1 MIYTAKRDLYYQENM
16 QYRQVRMVYY
26 RRQSMILGV
35 IASVF
40 SFTVVVQSTPNIFYE
55 ILAVPNQIEK
65 PPDLLTGAP
74 EIETYA
80 LNETENSGTIDLH
93 ANKVIIINFDD
104 SHKSQFTYAKP
115 ILDKYGFKA
124 TFFQVCN

>member
-16 QYRQVRMVYY
+16 QYRQVGMVYY

-55 ILAVPNQIEK
+55 ILAVPNRIEK
-65 PPDLLTGAP
+65 PPDLLTSAP
-74 EIETYA
+74 EIENYA
-80 LNETENSGTIDLH
+80 LNET
-93 ANKVIIINFDD
+93 
-104 SHKSQFTYAKP
+104 
-115 ILDKYGFKA
+115 
-124 TFFQVCN
+124 

>member
-1 MIYTAKRDLYYQENM
+1 
-16 QYRQVRMVYY
+16 MVYY

-65 PPDLLTGAP
+65 PPDLLTSAP

-93 ANKVIIINFDD
+93 ANKVIIIR
-104 SHKSQFTYAKP
+104 AA
-115 ILDKYGFKA
+115 L
-124 TFFQVCN
+124 